1 MLYLWL
7 KAFHIIFIICW
18 FAGIF
23 YLPRLFVHYCM
34 SDDDKTHQRLAIM
47 MRKLYNFTTPFA
59 IFSLVFGVWMIA
71 LNVDYYKSAAWLHAK
86 LALVFLLFAYHFYN
100 GKLVKIFEQGN
111 NTRSDKFYRFY
122 NEAPVFA
129 MFAIIILAVVKPF

>member
-7 KAFHIIFIICW
+7 KAFHLIFIISW

-34 SDDDKTHQRLAIM
+34 SEDTNTHERLCIM

-59 IFSLVFGVWMIA
+59 ILTLVFGIGMLA
-71 LNVDYYKSAAWLHAK
+71 LNVDFYKNAGWLHAK
-86 LALVFLLFAYHFYN
+86 LALVFLLFIYHFYN
-100 GKLVKIFEQGN
+100 GKLVKLFEQGA
-111 NTRSDKFYRFY
+111 NTRHHKFYRFY
-122 NEAPVFA
+122 NEAPVLA
-129 MFAIIILAVVKPF
+129 MFAIVILVVVKPF